1 MQLRVF
7 EEKTI
12 TLSRE
17 IDQLI
22 KQRDSAVQ
30 EAHLWRS
37 ELGKAREDNVILEAA
52 VVRTEEMVKMIE
64 KDSEAR
70 IKEASQKESAALQEK
85 EELQN
90 YVNALQMQLQRSI
103 IKTLLIIVYPLHNQN
118 LELLLYY

>member
-37 ELGKAREDNVILEAA
+37 ELGKAREHNVILEAA
-52 VVRTEEMVKMIE
+52 VVRTEEKVKMIE